1 MRIWDKA
8 VDNKVAVYILML
20 LIVVVGWRAYT
31 GLPRE
36 ASPDISIP
44 IVFISVPYVGASPS
58 DVEGLV
64 TQPLEKELKS
74 LKDVKHITS
83 SSKEGLS
90 SVQVE
95 FTTNVP
101 VDEAL
106 RRVSDKVTQTRSQL
120 PADILEPIVN
130 ELNLSEFP
138 IMYVNIGGN
147 VGLARLKAIAED
159 MQDKI
164 EAVPGV
170 LRADLNGGIEPE
182 VQVNADVYRLKAYQ
196 LSFDDLVNAIR
207 SENLSIPGGT
217 IDDKKTSLS
226 VRIPGEFKRVKP
238 LEDIVVKIRGGKPIF
253 LRDVA
258 QVDYSFEDRQTYA
271 RLNGREVVSL
281 AVRKRAGENLIRIA
295 DETKRIVDETRL
307 TLPSGIAV
315 DISNDVSTFI
325 RRSVKELENSIMTGM
340 FLVVCAL
347 FMFFGLKNSL
357 LISTAIPLSMFIG
370 FMVLAAADITLNF
383 VVLFSLV
390 LALGILV
397 DDAIVVIENIY
408 RHQQEY
414 NKTPA
419 QAAKDAASEVA
430 LPVATSTFTTLSGF
444 IPLLFWP
451 GVVGDFMRFLP
462 LTLIITLSASLFVA
476 FIISPVQGAQWIDYK
491 KEIAKAKKNREHP
504 IWWKKY
510 NPFTIIFHEVDE
522 RFFPWMQ
529 HRYVTTL
536 RWTLAHKGVTVWGS
550 VAFLVLVLVLFG
562 AFNKG
567 VEFFPKTE
575 PNQVTV
581 NLETPVGTSLD
592 VTNALTRTLEA
603 HLTQIHGAKDV
614 EFIVGNVG
622 TSTDF
627 FDYGGTGVPNKSIVA
642 VNFYEMKKRHQ
653 NTFHTMEEIR
663 EQTRRIAG
671 AEMRVEKEEMG
682 PPVGSP
688 VSIEIS
694 GDDYAELVG
703 LSKQIKERIRS
714 IPNLVDLKDNYNAG
728 KPEVDVIVDREKAGM
743 LWTSTGQIAGTVR
756 GAISGIEASKYRV
769 GKDEYKIRVRL
780 QEDQR
785 QSPSDLANVNLS
797 FMNMQG
803 QLLSIPL
810 SSVADI
816 TKTTGV
822 SEIRRKDQK
831 RVITITADVQGR
843 LASAVLE
850 DVKKTL
856 ATFEM
861 PPGYSIN
868 FSGEEEEQNKAAE
881 FLTNAFIGTLLL
893 VFLILVSEFN
903 SVKVPFVIMLSVLL
917 SLIGVF
923 IGLLVTGRPFSIIMT
938 GVGVIALAGIVVRN
952 AIVLLDFAKRR
963 RDEGL
968 PIDEA
973 LVEAGRV
980 RLRPVLLTAAAT
992 VLGIIPLATGVD
1004 FDWRELHF
1012 IFGAESA
1019 GMWAPLGI
1027 AIIFGLTISTF
1038 LTLVVVPTFY
1048 SLLEEWTER
1057 AGSWIRGLFRKSS
1070 PQTEAP

>member
-1 MRIWDKA
+1 MRIWNKA

-20 LIVVVGWRAYT
+20 LIVLVGWRSYSS
-31 GLPRE
+31 LPRE

-44 IVFISVPYVGASPS
+44 LVFISVPYIGASPS
-58 DVEGLV
+58 DIEGLV
-64 TQPLEKELKS
+64 TQVLEKELKS
-74 LKDVKHITS
+74 LKDIKHITS
-83 SSKEGLS
+83 VSKEGLS

-106 RRVSDKVTQTRSQL
+106 RRVRDKVNSTRSKL
-120 PADILEPIVN
+120 PTDILEPIVS

-138 IMYVNIGGN
+138 IMYVNVGGN
-147 VGLARLKAIAED
+147 VGLARLKKIAED

-164 EAVPGV
+164 EAIPGA

-182 VQVNADVYRLKAYQ
+182 VQVNADVYRLKAFE

-207 SENLSIPGGT
+207 SENLSIPGGA
-217 IDDKKTSLS
+217 IDDKQNTFS
-226 VRIPGEFKRVKP
+226 VRIPGEFKEVKP
-238 LEDIVVKIRGGKPIF
+238 IEDIVVKIRGGRPIYV
-253 LRDVA
+253 RDVA
-258 QVDYSFEDRQTYA
+258 KVDYSFEDRQTYA
-271 RLNGREVVSL
+271 RLNGNEVVSL

-295 DETKRIVDETRL
+295 DETKLIVDETRAS
-307 TLPSGIAV
+307 LPAGISI
-315 DISNDVSTFI
+315 DISNDESTFI
-325 RRSVKELENSIMTGM
+325 KRSVKELENSIMTGM
-340 FLVVCAL
+340 FLVVCVL

-370 FMVLAAADITLNF
+370 FIVLAASNITLNF
-383 VVLFSLV
+383 VVLFALV

-414 NKTPA
+414 DKTPA
-419 QAAKDAASEVA
+419 QAAKDAATEVA

-476 FIISPVQGAQWIDYK
+476 FVISPVQGAQWINYK
-491 KEIAKAKKNREHP
+491 KEIKKAKENREHP
-504 IWWKKY
+504 KWWKKY
-510 NPFTIIFHEVDE
+510 NPFTIIYHEVDE
-522 RFFPWMQ
+522 KFFPWMQ
-529 HRYVTTL
+529 TEYVRTL
-536 RWTLAHKGVTVWGS
+536 HWTLKHKGATVATS
-550 VAFLVLVLVLFG
+550 LAFLVLVIVLFG
-562 AFNKG
+562 IFNKG
-567 VEFFPKTE
+567 VEFFPQTE

-581 NLETPVGTSLD
+581 NIETPVGSSLE
-592 VTNALTRTLEA
+592 VTNMLTKTMEDRLRRVA
-603 HLTQIHGAKDV
+603 GNDDI
-614 EFIVGNVG
+614 EFVVGNIG

-627 FDYGGTGVPNKSIVA
+627 FDFGGAGVPNKSIVA
-642 VNFYEMKKRHQ
+642 VNFFEKKFRHQ
-653 NTFHTMEEIR
+653 NTFLTMEKIR
-663 EQTRRIAG
+663 EQTTGIAG
-671 AEMRVEKEEMG
+671 AEIRVAKEENG
-682 PPVGSP
+682 PPVGAP
-688 VSIEIS
+688 VSIDIS
-694 GDDYAELVG
+694 GDDYAQLAV
-703 LSKQIKERIRS
+703 LSKRIREKIRT
-714 IPNLVDLKDNYNAG
+714 IPNMVDLKDNYNTG
-728 KPEVDVIVDREKAGM
+728 KPEIDVVVDREKAGM
-743 LWTSTGQIAGTVR
+743 QWTSTGQIATTVR
-756 GAISGIEASKYRV
+756 AAISGIEASKYRV
-769 GKDEYKIRVRL
+769 GKDEYNIRVRL

-785 QSPSDLANVNLS
+785 QSAADLENVNIS

-843 LASAVLE
+843 LSADVLN
-850 DVKKTL
+850 DVKKNL
-856 ATFEM
+856 AGFEM
-861 PPGYSIN
+861 PQGYDIK
-868 FSGEEEEQNKAAE
+868 FSGEDEEQNKASE
-881 FLTNAFIGTLLL
+881 FLMNAFIGTLLL

-963 RDEGL
+963 RDEGM
-968 PIDEA
+968 PMDEA
-973 LVEAGRV
+973 LLEAGRV
-980 RLRPVLLTAAAT
+980 RLRPVMLTAAAT
-992 VLGIIPLATGVD
+992 VLGIIPLATGID

-1027 AIIFGLTISTF
+1027 AVIFGLSVSTF

-1048 SLLEEWTER
+1048 SLLEEWTEK
-1057 AGSWIRGLFRKSS
+1057 AGAFVRRLFKK
-1070 PQTEAP
+1070 EAAVPAEL

>member
-20 LIVVVGWRAYT
+20 LIVVVGWSAYL

-44 IVFISVPYVGASPS
+44 LVFISVPYIGASPS
-58 DVEGLV
+58 DIEGLV

-74 LKDVKHITS
+74 LKDIKHITS
-83 SSKEGLS
+83 VSKEGLS

-106 RRVSDKVTQTRSQL
+106 RRVRDKVNSTRSQL

-138 IMYVNIGGN
+138 IMYVNIGGS
-147 VGLARLKAIAED
+147 VGLARLKSIAED

-164 EAVPGV
+164 EAIPGV

-207 SENLSIPGGT
+207 SENLSIPGGA
-217 IDDKKTSLS
+217 IDDKQTSFS
-226 VRIPGEFKRVKP
+226 VRIPGEFKEVKP
-238 LEDIVVKIRGGKPIF
+238 LEDIVVKIRSGKPIY

-258 QVDYSFEDRQTYA
+258 KVDYSFEDRQTYA
-271 RLNGREVVSL
+271 RLNGNEVVSL

-295 DETKRIVDETRL
+295 DETKLIVDQSRAV
-307 TLPSGIAV
+307 LPAGISIDV
-315 DISNDVSTFI
+315 SNDVSTFI

-347 FMFFGLKNSL
+347 FMFFGLKNAL

-370 FMVLAAADITLNF
+370 FMVLAAFDITLNF
-383 VVLFSLV
+383 VVLFALV

-414 NKTPA
+414 DKSPA
-419 QAAKDAASEVA
+419 QAAKDAATEVA
-430 LPVATSTFTTLSGF
+430 LPVATSTFTTLAGF

-476 FIISPVQGAQWIDYK
+476 FIISPVQGAQWINYK
-491 KEIAKAKKNREHP
+491 KEIAKAKQNREHP
-504 IWWKKY
+504 TWYKKY
-510 NPFTIIFHEVDE
+510 NPFTIIYHEVDE
-522 RFFPWMQ
+522 KFFPWMQ
-529 HRYVTTL
+529 SKYVRTL
-536 RWTLAHKGVTVWGS
+536 HWTLMHKGVTVS
-550 VAFLVLVLVLFG
+550 SSIAFLVLVIVLFG
-562 AFNKG
+562 VFNKG
-567 VEFFPKTE
+567 VEFFPDTE

-581 NLETPVGTSLD
+581 SLETPVGTSLD
-592 VTNALTRTLEA
+592 VTNALTETMERRLREV
-603 HLTQIHGAKDV
+603 GGNKDI
-614 EFIVGNVG
+614 EFVVGNVG

-627 FDYGGTGVPNKSIVA
+627 FDFGGSGVPNKSIVA
-642 VNFYEMKKRHQ
+642 VNFFEKNLRHQ
-653 NTFHTMEEIR
+653 NTFRTMEEIR
-663 EQTRRIAG
+663 AKTADIAG
-671 AEMRVEKEEMG
+671 AEVRVEKEENG
-682 PPVGSP
+682 PPVGAP
-688 VSIEIS
+688 VSIEVS
-694 GDDYAELVG
+694 GDDYAELVQ
-703 LSKQIKERIRS
+703 LSKQIKEKIRS
-714 IPNLVDLKDNYNAG
+714 IPNLVDLKDNYNSG
-728 KPEVDVIVDREKAGM
+728 KPEIDVVVDREKAGM
-743 LWTSTGQIAGTVR
+743 FWTSTGQIAGTVR

-785 QSPSDLANVNLS
+785 QSAEDLQNVTIS

-816 TKTTGV
+816 TRTTGV
-822 SEIRRKDQK
+822 SEIRRKDQN

-843 LASAVLE
+843 LSSAVLE
-850 DVKKTL
+850 DVKKAL
-856 ATFEM
+856 AGFEV
-861 PPGYSIN
+861 PAGYAIT
-868 FSGEEEEQNKAAE
+868 FSGEDEEQNKAAA

-893 VFLILVSEFN
+893 VFLILVTEFN

-963 RDEGL
+963 RDEGM
-968 PIDEA
+968 PMDEA
-973 LVEAGRV
+973 LLEAGRV
-980 RLRPVLLTAAAT
+980 RLRPVMLTAAAT

-1004 FDWRELHF
+1004 FDWVNLHF
-1012 IFGAESA
+1012 IIGAESA

-1027 AIIFGLTISTF
+1027 AVIFGLSISTF

-1057 AGSWIRGLFRKSS
+1057 TGSFVRRLFAK
-1070 PQTEAP
+1070 